1 MTRQIVLF
9 AGHEVQPLDVAG
21 PAAVF
26 AQAGECLGD
35 DRFYEVKLV
44 SPEGGPIRT
53 FSGIEYLTTKAAH
66 YDAGTIDTFLMMGH
80 KPRGTIDIIAHEPSR
95 DWFKK
100 ARLSARRWG
109 SVCGGAYILASWGL
123 VDEKRIATHWRSARR
138 LQEDFP
144 RTRVDRDALYVCDG
158 NLWTSAGVTA
168 GIDMALSMVEAD
180 CGVDIAA
187 AVARHLV
194 VYIRRPGNQSQ
205 FSAPLKTQTR
215 ADAPYHE
222 LINWAKSNLD
232 WDLSVEALAAHA
244 GQSLRTFQRRFAE
257 CAGRSPAAFVEDLRL
272 ERARALLSGDVPVK
286 TVARETGF
294 TSAAQMS
301 TVFRRRLGLSPSVW
315 KSMHGGTGEEATE
328 YVFPE

>member
-9 AGHEVQPLDVAG
+9 AGDEVQPIDVAG

-35 DRFYEVKLV
+35 PDFYDLKLV

-53 FSGIEYLTTKAAH
+53 FSGIEYLTAKATH
-66 YDAGTIDTFLMMGH
+66 FDAGTIDTLLMMGH
-80 KPRGTIDIIAHEPSR
+80 KPRGTVEIIRHFQSR
-95 DWFKK
+95 EWFEK

-123 VDEKRIATHWRSARR
+123 VDDKRIATHWRSARR

-144 RTRVDRDALYVCDG
+144 CTRVDRDALYVRDG

-180 CGVDIAA
+180 CGADIAA

-194 VYIRRPGNQSQ
+194 VYMRRPGNQSQ
-205 FSAPLKTQTR
+205 FSTPLKTQTR
-215 ADAPYHE
+215 GDAPYHE

-232 WDLSVEALAAHA
+232 GDLSVETLAARA

-272 ERARALLSGDVPVK
+272 EQAKALLASDVPVK

-294 TSAAQMS
+294 TSASQMS

-315 KSMHGGTGEEATE
+315 KSMHGGPGETTE
-328 YVFPE
+328 YVFEG